1 MYKDKQYTKLLALLK
16 NIRKEKK
23 LTQKDIAEKLGK
35 PQSFVSKYELAE
47 KRLDILEL
55 RQLCKVL
62 GIDLKEFIDRLEK
75 VLDN

>member
-16 NIRKEKK
+16 NIRKERK